1 MEWIL
6 WAACAVLLIAVLV
19 LAVRVYLLR
28 RSAREIAVGLSA
40 RISTDTNTLI
50 GISSRDRAMRAL
62 AESVNTELRALRRER
77 RRLQQGDRELR
88 EAVTNIS
95 HDLRTPLTAICGYLE
110 LLEREDKSEA
120 AEKYLAY
127 IGERAEAMRRLTEEL
142 FCYSVVLSPDS
153 EPETG
158 PGDLRAALERSLAG
172 FYPALTERGITPEV
186 ALPDGPVICLLNED
200 AVSRVFGNVLS
211 NALRYSAGD
220 LSVRLTPGGA
230 VEFENSA
237 PGLDEVQVGRL
248 FDRFFTVEAARGGT
262 GLGLAIARMLMEQ
275 MGGCV
280 SAELRGGRLCIRA
293 VFARGG

>member
-1 MEWIL
+1 MLPWL
-6 WAACAVLLIAVLV
+6 LCAALAAAVLILCLR
-19 LAVRVYLLR
+19 LWLLHR
-28 RSAREIAVGLSA
+28 AMDELRAQLPDLLGE
-40 RISTDTNTLI
+40 DTNVLL
-50 GISSRDRAMRAL
+50 GISSRDKHARAL
-62 AESVNTELRALRRER
+62 AAALNRELRELRRLR
-77 RRLQQGDRELR
+77 WKYMSGDRELK

-200 AVSRVFGNVLS
+200 DVSRVFGNVLS

-220 LSVRLTPGGA
+220 LSVRLTPEGA

-275 MGGCV
+275 MGGYV